1 LCQSVLVGVADHL
14 RDAGKGS
21 DLMGSALGIAAR
33 DQDLAIRVAAQDAA
47 NRSTGVLFRG
57 SSYCAGIKD
66 YVISSGG
73 SRGALQPTISELLLD
88 GSPIGL
94 GGAATEI
101 FYVKAGHAPILAYIQ
116 LSLRETPGHGARV
129 VLRFA

>member
-1 LCQSVLVGVADHL
+1 MGCALGVA
-14 RDAGKGS
+14 AG
-21 DLMGSALGIAAR
+21 
-33 DQDLAIRVAAQDAA
+33 DQDLAIRVAAPEAA
-47 NRSTGVLFRG
+47 NCSTGVLFRG

-66 YVISSGG
+66 YVISPGG
-73 SRGALQPTISELLLD
+73 SLCALKPPISELLLD
-88 GSPIGL
+88 GSPISL

-116 LSLRETPGHGARV
+116 LSLRDTLGRGAQV